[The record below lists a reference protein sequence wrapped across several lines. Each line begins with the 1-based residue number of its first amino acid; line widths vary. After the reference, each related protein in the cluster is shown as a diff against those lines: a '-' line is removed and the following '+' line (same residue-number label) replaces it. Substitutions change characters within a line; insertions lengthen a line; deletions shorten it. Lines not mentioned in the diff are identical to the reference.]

1 MENNKGLTL
10 VALVITIIILLIL
23 AGVSLNVTIGDN
35 GVLTK
40 AKTVEIEYNKA
51 EVLEEL
57 NIVISEKYLD
67 AYSKATKDGKMNIKD
82 HYDAD
87 KVIYFLLGYESD
99 ENGNIINSE
108 ENPPESTQKYIE
120 PLTGDSMGTKYFVK
134 LDTLKRTINKYGK
147 GENGSTRDY
156 FYLETSKDA
165 ENKVTLYY
173 MNLDETLEEIGD
185 LQIQQTI

>member
-57 NIVISEKYLD
+57 NIVNSEKYLD
-67 AYSKATKDGKMNIKD
+67 AYGKASKKGQVSIGDYYSGE
-82 HYDAD
+82 
-87 KVIYFLLGYESD
+87 KVIKFLLGYSMD
-99 ENGNIINSE
+99 DDGNISTAINSDDAYITE
-108 ENPPESTQKYIE
+108 LKDESFERDEGKDY
-120 PLTGDSMGTKYFVK
+120 YFIYLNK
-134 LDTLKRTINKYGK
+134 LKRDIDKYGK
-147 GENGSTRDY
+147 GNNGETKDY
-156 FYLETSKDA
+156 FYIKCLDDSEEYT
-165 ENKVTLYY
+165 VCYR
-173 MNLDETLEEIGD
+173 NLDEQEEEIGK
-185 LQIQQTI
+185 LQIQQSL